1 MRLRSLIICF
11 ALCLSFTVHTG
22 FAQTVNEAATKQLDA
37 QIRAEIAK
45 FKGQV
50 WLHAKNLDT
59 GASYSLNGDQRTRTA
74 STIKLPIMVA
84 TFGLVTEGKLKWT
97 DELVL
102 TEAKKVRGSGILF
115 EFHDGLKLTL
125 RDAVHLMITI
135 SDNTATNLIL
145 DTVTADE
152 VNARMAALGFKN
164 LRSMRK
170 IGGGGES
177 KAFNDASNKRA
188 DGTTYGIGMSTP
200 QEMVALLEKIER
212 GEIISPEGSKEM
224 IAILKRQQVHDGV
237 GRHLKGVTIA
247 NKTGAL
253 DALRADV
260 GILYSPR
267 GRIAYA
273 ITTDYM
279 PEADWS
285 PDNPGL
291 LLLSR
296 LSELLLDGL
305 GKPPEAK
312 PAPALPKQ
320 EESGQLSKAQF
331 DAIEGSFHDA
341 LGTYA
346 ELLLANQLIEQGKLP
361 QPPFAIART
370 EAKLQTALARLPTND
385 ARRAVLQ
392 REAEFIR
399 QATVQGAQQLLA
411 QSGRTLAAVR
421 HTARE
426 FANAHAG
433 DVRLEFTDSTV
444 QPVSVKTDKSN
455 KVAVAEGQTPDLFN
469 KWLARYFNVAR
480 AEYDELIRE
489 LGFADEAELKA
500 NYRNVARLVAEVLIR
515 KLALADCAI
524 NDFRRARVTNLA
536 AAQHLF
542 KQLRHYKHGND
553 ASRVIIFDRVDGEV
567 KWDSRLDALDVN
579 TLTAERISFL
589 PARPRNGQ
597 ATVAEFGIKL
607 DGQTVVTFQIKHRR
621 GKAKGTARQYEFSDI
636 TTRLSL

>member
-1 MRLRSLIICF
+1 MRLIHLRF
-11 ALCLSFTVHTG
+11 AFLVLLSALTLTV
-22 FAQTVNEAATKQLDA
+22 AQTPTSNPLDA
-37 QIRAEIAK
+37 QIRAEVAR
-45 FKGQV
+45 FKGQA

-84 TFGLVTEGKLKWT
+84 TFGLVAEGKLKWT

-102 TEAKKVRGSGILF
+102 TEAKKVAGAGILF
-115 EFHDGLKLTL
+115 EFHDGLKITL

-135 SDNTATNLIL
+135 SDNTATNLVL
-145 DTVTADE
+145 DAITADE
-152 VNARMAALGFKN
+152 VNARMDTLGFKN

-170 IGGGGES
+170 INGGGES
-177 KAFNDASNKRA
+177 KAFSDASNKRA

-200 QEMVALLEKIER
+200 QEMVALLEKLER
-212 GEIISPEGSKEM
+212 GEIISSAASQEM
-224 IAILKRQQVHDGV
+224 IAILKRQQFHDGV
-237 GRHLKGVTIA
+237 GRHLKDVTIA

-267 GRIAYA
+267 GCIVYA
-273 ITTDYM
+273 ITTDYI
-279 PEADWS
+279 PEVDWS

-312 PAPALPKQ
+312 PAPPKQ
-320 EESGQLSKAQF
+320 EEEATQLSKGQLSKTQF

-346 ELLLANQLIEQGKLP
+346 ELLLANQLIEQAKLA
-361 QPPFAIART
+361 QRPFAVTRT
-370 EAKLQTALARLPTND
+370 EAKLQAALAQLPAHD

-392 REAEFIR
+392 REVEFIR
-399 QATVQGAQQLLA
+399 QATVQGAQELLA

-433 DVRLEFTDSTV
+433 DVRLEFTDGSLL
-444 QPVSVKTDKSN
+444 PVSVKTDKSN

-469 KWLARYFNVAR
+469 KWLARYFNVSR
-480 AEYDELIRE
+480 AEYDGLIRE

-515 KLALADCAI
+515 KLALTDCAI

-553 ASRVIIFDRVDGEV
+553 ASRVIIFDRADGEV
-567 KWDSRLDALDVN
+567 KWDSRLDALNVN
-579 TLTAERISFL
+579 GLTAESISFL
-589 PARPRNGQ
+589 PARPRNGH

-621 GKAKGTARQYEFSDI
+621 GKARGTARQYEFSDI